1 MTMTTT
7 IRELWDSYA
16 RDVVPKDAPIV
27 QRWETRR
34 AFYAGA
40 QALFTS
46 ILTMLDPGEEPTEA
60 DLSKMDHL
68 EEELTSFKEDVR
80 AGRA

>member
-1 MTMTTT
+1 MTT

-16 RDVVPKDAPIV
+16 RDVVPKDAPTV

-40 QALFTS
+40 QATFMS
-46 ILTMLDPGEEPTEA
+46 IISMLDPGTEPTEA
-60 DLSKMDHL
+60 DLRKMDAL
-68 EEELTSFKEDVR
+68 DQELRTFKEEVR